1 LIRVRERAL
10 RAAVLA
16 YLAVLVAAAL
26 PWRPGP
32 LDAPARLAERAL
44 AAVAISPG
52 LAIFSGSV
60 TAVHRRATCVRVRA
74 VLAGGGSET
83 LYASG
88 CPPTGFRWRID
99 PWDEM
104 VEGLVR
110 RTRIERFARDPGAKL
125 PLSWELVKLQA
136 LGDFFCHSPLA
147 APGAQPLAAPGARE
161 TVTLETRSLLVL
173 YSSGLHTEDRA
184 ISCRWRCGTRPFAA
198 PTCRRAARADERA

>member
-1 LIRVRERAL
+1 LSRPRERVL
-10 RAAVLA
+10 RAAVLV
-16 YLAVLVAAAL
+16 YLGLLVLAAIPAAL
-26 PWRPGP
+26 RPG
-32 LDAPARLAERAL
+32 LLLAPARLADRVL
-44 AAVAISPG
+44 GAVAISPG

-74 VLAGGGSET
+74 ERPGGGAET

-110 RTRIERFARDPGAKL
+110 RTRIERFARDPAAKL
-125 PLSWELVKLQA
+125 PLSWDLLKLQA

-147 APGAQPLAAPGARE
+147 APGERE
-161 TVTLETRSLLVL
+161 AVTLESRNLLVL
-173 YSSGLHTEDRA
+173 YSSGLRTEDRA
-184 ISCRWRCGTRPFAA
+184 IACRWRCGTRPFAA
-198 PTCRRAARADERA
+198 PTCRRAERADERA

>member
-1 LIRVRERAL
+1 MRRWRQRAL

-16 YLAVLVAAAL
+16 YAALLVAAAV
-26 PWRPGP
+26 PGP
-32 LDAPARLAERAL
+32 LRHGLLDAPARLAERAL

-74 VLAGGGSET
+74 RRPGGTMET

-104 VEGLVR
+104 IEGLVR
-110 RTRIERFARDPGAKL
+110 RTRIERFARDPAAKL
-125 PLSWELVKLQA
+125 PLSWDLVKLQA
-136 LGDFFCHSPLA
+136 VGDFFCHSPLA
-147 APGAQPLAAPGARE
+147 APGERE
-161 TVTLETRSLLVL
+161 AVELESRNLLVL
-173 YSSGLHTEDRA
+173 YSSGLQTEDRA
-184 ISCRWRCGTRPFAA
+184 ISCRWRCDTRPFAA
-198 PTCRRAARADERA
+198 PTCRRTPRADERG